1 MAALTGVTAAEVM
14 KSGQTLVVV
23 GRQQH
28 SVCRQ
33 GDEGRRRQGLPWPGL
48 PLGKDGAACPEM
60 LRLGWECLWSAG
72 KVERS
77 VLDLGV

>member
-33 GDEGRRRQGLPWPGL
+33 GNEGQGGGRASCGPVYPSGRMELP
-48 PLGKDGAACPEM
+48 A
-60 LRLGWECLWSAG
+60 LRC
-72 KVERS
+72 
-77 VLDLGV
+77 